1 MPNVLD
7 MTKRMRRQVTAC
19 ALIYA
24 LVLQGIIVALA
35 GAGFAETADSRGIA
49 NYEICHHDGGVP
61 DAPSQAP
68 DQSDNSC
75 CILCLAGANYTL
87 ADVDLTIDFRPV
99 EFAAVRWPATTLPL
113 PAHTVD
119 ANTRPR
125 GPPAMA

>member
-7 MTKRMRRQVTAC
+7 MTKRMRRQVTAW

-24 LVLQGIIVALA
+24 LVLQGMIVALA
-35 GAGFAETADSRGIA
+35 GAGFAATAGSLGDTS
-49 NYEICHHDGGVP
+49 YEICHHDGGAP
-61 DAPSQAP
+61 DTPSQGP

-75 CILCLAGANYTL
+75 CILCLAGASYTL

-99 EFAAVRWPATTLPL
+99 EFAPVRWPATTLPL

-125 GPPAMA
+125 GPPATA